1 VREGHP
7 NLVHNNEMPN
17 KHFMRIREVA
27 KDSVSVDRVACRFHP
42 DQALVVKEQKR
53 PKGDW
58 PEERKIMVHC
68 PACMQLAH
76 THEERE
82 RCSMTLATELHSSDG
97 PDRAFRVAS

>member
-1 VREGHP
+1 
-7 NLVHNNEMPN
+7 MPN